1 MKRVLLFLFFVCTGL
16 QLYAQNDLIWKKEAT
31 PALTSRGLTASE
43 SIYYQLDEVLLQQ
56 RLNALKNTSSKKQMT
71 TLSFPNSEGVLE
83 SFSVWKTS
91 NFEPELQAKYPEI
104 QSYEGVSLQEQSN
117 RIYFSISPIGV
128 QSMTLKSNG
137 KRDFIEAID
146 RNTKKY
152 EVFSNKNKK
161 STWLCTTQ
169 DVALNSKLQT
179 SAKPVS
185 NTKNFKTLR
194 LALSSTAEY
203 TAYFGGTKQGAL
215 AGMNATMT
223 RVNAIFNTDLS
234 VKLVLIA
241 TNDQIIYTDPTTDPY
256 SNASAGVD
264 GAWNLELQQ
273 NLTVTIGNA
282 NYDIGHLFGGSG
294 GGGDAG
300 CIGCVCEN
308 PKFATDANAK
318 GSAYTSPSDSKPEGD
333 SFDIDYVAHEMGHQL
348 GANHTFSFESEGTGV
363 NVEPGSGSTIM
374 GYAGVSDYDVQQIS
388 DGYFAYVS
396 ILQIQNKLA
405 SKSCAISTPI
415 ASDPPVVDA
424 GLNYVIPISTAFVLK
439 GIGSATDGN
448 SLTYCWEQ
456 NDSVGASVGAQSKAI
471 PSKVDGPLFRSF
483 LPKNTAIRYMPE
495 QSKVL
500 AGALSSTW
508 ESVASVGRTLNFTL
522 TARDNAAQGL
532 AQTNTDAMVVT
543 VNANTGPF
551 VITSQ
556 DTENIAWQNGSQ
568 QTITWS
574 VNNTTNLAGSTN
586 VNIKL
591 STDGGVTYDTI
602 LASNTPNDGSQVIT
616 VPQTIKGTDCRIL
629 IEPTAN
635 IYYAINS
642 KPIAVGYS
650 VTFSTNT
657 YVFQAPVQIPDGDKN
672 YTKLTFV
679 VPPPSNTQND
689 LAANDKI
696 ADVDVKMN
704 FTHSY
709 AADVDSYI
717 QHPQGTVVRLF
728 NRNCSSAST
737 TLDLIYDDSGAAISC
752 GSAVF
757 QKVLPSDYLNIFN
770 EKEAQGIWTFGIRDQ
785 FATDAGTLNSA
796 SLTITTKH
804 FTLDNPEFET
814 VDFAIYPNPNNGNFT
829 VELKSSL
836 ENKIQILIHDLL
848 GRKVYEQRFEGRAN
862 FIESI
867 QMNREMAGVYLVTVI
882 DGDSKT
888 VRKIIIR

>member
-16 QLYAQNDLIWKKEAT
+16 QLYAQDNLLWKKESA
-31 PALTSRGLTASE
+31 PALTGRGLTTTE

-56 RLNALKNTSSKKQMT
+56 RLNALANSTSKKQMT
-71 TLSFPNSEGVLE
+71 TCSFPNAEGVLE

-104 QSYEGVSLQEQSN
+104 QSYEGVGVQDQST
-117 RIYFSISPIGV
+117 RIYFSVSPIGV
-128 QSMTLKSNG
+128 QSMTMKSNG
-137 KRDFIEAID
+137 KRDFIEAVD

-152 EVFSNKNKK
+152 EVFSNKTQK
-161 STWLCTTQ
+161 SSWLCTTK
-169 DVALNSKLQT
+169 DVELNSKLQT
-179 SAKPVS
+179 TAKAAS
-185 NTKNFKTLR
+185 NTKNFKTFR

-215 AGMNATMT
+215 AGINATMT
-223 RVNAIFNTDLS
+223 RVNAIFNTDLAI
-234 VKLVLIA
+234 KLVLIA
-241 TNDQIIYTDPTTDPY
+241 NNDQIIYTDPSTDPY

-273 NLTVTIGNA
+273 NLTATIGNA

-318 GSAYTSPSDSKPEGD
+318 GSAYTSPADSKPEGD

-405 SKSCAISTPI
+405 AKSCATITPI
-415 ASDPPVVDA
+415 ATDPPLVDA

-439 GIGSATDGN
+439 GTGSGAEGN

-456 NDSVGASVGAQSKAI
+456 NDSVGTSVGAQSKAI

-483 LPKNTAIRYMPE
+483 LPKNSAIRYMPE

-500 AGALSSTW
+500 AGALTSTW
-508 ESVASVGRTLNFTL
+508 ESVASVARTLNFTL

-543 VNANTGPF
+543 VNANAGPF
-551 VITSQ
+551 AVTSQ
-556 DTENIAWQNGSQ
+556 NTENVVWQNGSQ

-574 VNNTTNLAGSTN
+574 VNNTTNLAGSSN

-591 STDGGVTYDTI
+591 STDGGLTYDTI

-642 KPIAVGYS
+642 KPIAVGYLVS
-650 VTFSTNT
+650 FSTNT

-672 YTKLTFV
+672 YTKLTVV
-679 VPPPSNTQND
+679 VPPPATTQNG
-689 LAANDKI
+689 LAVTDKI
-696 ADVDVKMN
+696 VDVDVKMN

-717 QHPQGTVVRLF
+717 QNPQGDVVRLF
-728 NRNCSSAST
+728 DRNCKSANT
-737 TLDLIYDDSGAAISC
+737 TLDLMYDDSGVAISC
-752 GSAVF
+752 EAGVL
-757 QKVLPSDYLNIFN
+757 QKVIPTDFLSIFN

-804 FTLDNPEFET
+804 FILDNPKFET
-814 VDFAIYPNPNNGNFT
+814 ADFALYPNPNNGNFKLQ
-829 VELKSSL
+829 LKSSL
-836 ENKIQILIHDLL
+836 ENKVHVLIYDLV
-848 GRKVYEQRFEGRAN
+848 GQKVYDQYFVGTPN
-862 FIESI
+862 FNKDI
-867 QMNREMAGVYLVTVI
+867 QMHRPMAGVYLVTVI
-882 DGDSKT
+882 DGSTKT
-888 VRKIIIR
+888 VRKIIIP